1 MAEDKE
7 LHTPPNSQ
15 KEDTEETKDIYYYFA
30 EIGEEKARQLLGDY
44 KGYFSQDET
53 KMLDLLD
60 IYITAK
66 ENSIDKKVFNFLF
79 SLDNES
85 HINDLANYEFLPLA
99 IEQKKKTDFNRLFKG
114 ELKKRK
120 EIIKQQEKENREL
133 YFRQAK
139 QNHSY
144 YGESVSEQVIE
155 EILLE
160 HNVDVKLNLATH
172 KVEIYGNWL
181 LSAYSK
187 ENWLNTL
194 PIVLFD
200 ICKENEVTG
209 LSQGTRIITSYL
221 NSIADKNR
229 YNPILDMLKQYR
241 NDREK
246 NLQRLYDILNLKEEL
261 HKVFFKKWLIQT
273 VALAHNTLQNPV
285 QAEGVLVLQGSQA
298 KGKTSFF
305 RKLAGN
311 RDWFTEGA
319 SIDVRNKDSI
329 INATSSWI
337 CELGELDS
345 TLKKE
350 QAELKA
356 FITQSVD
363 NIRLPYATTATET
376 PRTTSFCGTVNEER
390 FLKDET
396 GNRRYWV
403 IPIDYIDKTELHK
416 LTKEDIFN
424 MWGYIE
430 YLYQQDKNSFRLND
444 IELQTLNMK
453 NENFRSELP
462 FEQEVLSLLDF
473 NKSIELWV
481 YCSPSDISTHI
492 RKANLGNSSAKAI
505 GKVLTKIQKSHKE
518 IDKKRKPGGYIYLL
532 PINISEVEHMYN
544 FKKTD

>member
-7 LHTPPNSQ
+7 LHTPPNNQ
-15 KEDTEETKDIYYYFA
+15 KEETAETKDIDYVA
-30 EIGEEKARQLLGDY
+30 EIGEEKVRQLLKDY
-44 KGYFSQDET
+44 AGYFSQDET
-53 KMLDLLD
+53 KIADLLD
-60 IYITAK
+60 TYITAK
-66 ENSIDKKVFNFLF
+66 ENPIDKKVFNFLF

-99 IEQKKKTDFNRLFKG
+99 IEQKKKTDFNRIFKG
-114 ELKKRK
+114 ELKKWK
-120 EIIKQQEKENREL
+120 EKIKQQEKENREL

-139 QNHSY
+139 ENHSY
-144 YGESVSEQVIE
+144 YGEKVSEQVIE
-155 EILLE
+155 TILIE
-160 HNVDVKLNLATH
+160 NNVDVKLNLATH
-172 KVEIYGNWL
+172 KVEINDMYGEL
-181 LSAYSK
+181 LSEYSR

-209 LSQGTRIITSYL
+209 LSQGTKIITSYL

-229 YNPILDMLKQYR
+229 YNPILDMLKKYR
-241 NDREK
+241 NDNEE
-246 NLQRLYDILNLKEEL
+246 NLQRLSDILNLKEEL
-261 HKVFFKKWLIQT
+261 HKTFFKKWLIQT

-329 INATSSWI
+329 INATGSWI

-416 LTKEDIFN
+416 LTKEDIFS

-453 NENFRSELP
+453 NESFRSELP

-473 NKSIELWV
+473 NKSVELWV

-492 RKANLGNSSAKAI
+492 RKGNLGNSTAKAI
-505 GKVLTKIQKSHKE
+505 GKVLTKLQKSHKE
-518 IDKKRKPGGYIYLL
+518 IEKKRKQGGYIYLL
-532 PINISEVEHMYN
+532 PINISEVEQIYN
-544 FKKTD
+544 FK